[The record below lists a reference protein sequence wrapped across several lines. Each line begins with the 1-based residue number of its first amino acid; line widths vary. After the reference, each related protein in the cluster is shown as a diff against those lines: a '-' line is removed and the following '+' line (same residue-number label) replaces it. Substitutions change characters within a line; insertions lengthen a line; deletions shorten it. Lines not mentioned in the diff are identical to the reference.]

1 MPFTTSNADLTAG
14 VVRIHTLAQADLAA
28 DYTSESPFVVQ
39 VNGAA
44 TVVVRPWRD
53 TADHSLTFTAAGSI
67 NVAGALV
74 LCRAIRSTSALG
86 SNSITLGWPRDS

>member
-14 VVRIHTLAQADLAA
+14 VVRIDTLAAGDLAA
-28 DYTSESPFVVQ
+28 DYTSDSPFVVQ

-44 TVVVRPWRD
+44 TVVFRPWRD
-53 TADHSLTFTAAGSI
+53 NSDHSLTFSEAGPVA
-67 NVAGALV
+67 VAGALV

>member
-1 MPFTTSNADLTAG
+1 MPFTTPSDDLTAG

-28 DYTSESPFVVQ
+28 DYISESPFVVQ

-53 TADHSLTFTAAGSI
+53 SADHSLTFSAAGSI

-74 LCRAIRSTSALG
+74 LCRAIRSASALG
-86 SNSITLGWPRDS
+86 SNTITIGWPRDA

>member
-1 MPFTTSNADLTAG
+1 MPFTTPNDDLTAG
-14 VVRIHTLAQADLAA
+14 VVRIHTLAQADLAE

-44 TVVVRPWRD
+44 TVVFRPWRD
-53 TADHSLTFTAAGSI
+53 EADHSLTFSGAGPVA
-67 NVAGALV
+67 VAGALV

-86 SNSITLGWPRDS
+86 SNSLTIGWPRDA